1 MQAPQSQFLSEV
13 QVRRSQLCGAVE
25 PALQS
30 VLGGHRKPPPTQERG
45 EHPFGSASGAGVQ

>member
-13 QVRRSQLCGAVE
+13 QVRGSQLCGDGE

-30 VLGGHRKPPPTQERG
+30 VLGGQ
-45 EHPFGSASGAGVQ
+45 